1 MKKTWSKYLK
11 ILSAVFLLEAAL
23 TGPAIGKDIKIGVIL
38 PLTGKLAEFGN
49 IEQKSFL
56 MALNEINATGGLDG
70 KTIDLIFKDTEGEP
84 RKGRLAM
91 EKLISRDRVLAVCGG
106 VSSSVAFE
114 AAAVAQDL
122 KVPFLVNTASADK
135 ITEMGWNYIFRLN
148 PPASEYFNALVSFL
162 AKATRVKTATIVY
175 QSTPGR
181 FGLRTFTKL
190 CKKLRIKTIIR
201 LSFDPGTTDFTP
213 LLTKIKAKNP
223 DFVYIVS
230 CKNDICLIMQQAKE
244 VDITARLFVWRK
256 IGPSPAEFK
265 TTTGEEDMGYIYS
278 PALWAPSVP
287 YPAAR
292 HYHEKFLSEYG
303 SPPGHH
309 GAQAYS
315 AMYVIR
321 DALKRAES
329 LTCEG
334 IRNALSET
342 DMMTVFGPVKF
353 VSYGKKTQQNE
364 IPSLLIQWLNN
375 RPVVVWPVGVAMDRY
390 VYPVPG
396 WDNR

>member
-38 PLTGKLAEFGN
+38 PLTGKLAEFGD

-70 KTIDLIFKDTEGEP
+70 KTIDLIFEDTEGEP
-84 RKGRLAM
+84 MKGRLAM
-91 EKLISRDRVLAVCGG
+91 EKLISRDKVLAVCGG

-122 KVPFLVNTASADK
+122 KVPFLVNTASADN
-135 ITEMGWNYIFRLN
+135 ITKMGWNYIFRLN

-162 AKATRVKTATIVY
+162 AKVTRVKTATIVY

-190 CKKLRIKTIIR
+190 CKNLRIKTIIR
-201 LSFDPGTTDFTP
+201 QSFDPGTTDFTP

-223 DFVYIVS
+223 DLVYIVS
-230 CKNDICLIMQQAKE
+230 CKKDICLIMQQDKE
-244 VDITARLFVWRK
+244 LDITSRLVVWRK
-256 IGPSPAEFK
+256 ISPSLAELQ
-265 TTTGEEDMGYIYS
+265 TTSGEDMEYVYS

-292 HYHEKFLSEYG
+292 HYHEKFLAEYG
-303 SPPGHH
+303 SPPRYH

-315 AMYVIR
+315 AMYVIL
-321 DALKRAES
+321 DALKRAKS
-329 LTCEG
+329 LTCED

-375 RPVVVWPVGVAMDRY
+375 RPVVVWPVGVAMHRY

>member
-1 MKKTWSKYLK
+1 MKKTWGKYLK

-38 PLTGKLAEFGN
+38 PLTGKLAEFGD

-70 KTIDLIFKDTEGEP
+70 KTIDLIFEDTEGEP
-84 RKGRLAM
+84 MKGRLAM
-91 EKLISRDRVLAVCGG
+91 EKLFSRDRVLAVCGG

-162 AKATRVKTATIVY
+162 EKVTRVNTAAIVY

-190 CKKLRIKTIIR
+190 CKKLHIKTIIR
-201 LSFDPGTTDFTP
+201 QSFDPGTTDFTP
-213 LLTKIKAKNP
+213 LLTRIKAKNL
-223 DFVYIVS
+223 DLVYIVS
-230 CKNDICLIMQQAKE
+230 CKKDICLIMQQAKE
-244 VDITARLFVWRK
+244 LDITARLFVWRK
-256 IGPSPAEFK
+256 TGPCLAEFP
-265 TTTGEEDMGYIYS
+265 TTPEEDMEYVYS
-278 PALWAPSVP
+278 PALWDPSVP

-292 HYHEKFLSEYG
+292 HYHEKFLAEYG
-303 SPPGHH
+303 SPPGYH

-315 AMYVIR
+315 AMYVIL

-329 LTCEG
+329 LTCKD
-334 IRNALSET
+334 IRNALGET

-353 VSYGKKTQQNE
+353 VSYSKKTQQNE

-375 RPVVVWPVGVAMDRY
+375 RPVVVWPVGVAMHQY
-390 VYPVPG
+390 VYPIPG